1 MSFMKKYLF
10 IIAAAALVASCSS
23 SAQQK
28 EQEKPTGKEL
38 AQKFIIVDGHV
49 DVPYRLKSEWEDI
62 SKEAPGGNFDYPR
75 AVEGGLNAPFMSIYI
90 PVSYQKT
97 GGAKA
102 VADSLIDMV
111 KGIANDHPD
120 KFAVATSPK
129 EIKQQFKDSLISLP
143 MGMENGAPI
152 GTDLSNVEY
161 FYDRG
166 IRYITLA
173 HAKDNK
179 ISDSSYDKSE
189 DRHNGL
195 SDFGEKVVKEMNRLG
210 MMVDVSHITD
220 SAFYDVMDITEAP
233 VVATHSSARHF
244 TPGFERNMSDALI
257 KRLAKNNG
265 VMMINFGST
274 FVDSASRASAEGL
287 RDTISKKIEEKG
299 LDPESKEAREL
310 YNKLYEENFKYS
322 TVEKVADH
330 IDYVVDLVGIDHVGL
345 GSDYDGVGNTLP
357 TGLKD
362 VSTYPN
368 LLDELLDR
376 GYTEEEIKKIC
387 SANVFRVWN
396 KVEEVAQQM
405 QKNSQSKE

>member
-10 IIAAAALVASCSS
+10 IIFAAALVGSCSS
-23 SAQQK
+23 SAQK
-28 EQEKPTGKEL
+28 KDQEKPTGKEL

-90 PVSYQKT
+90 PVSYQGT

-111 KGIANDHPD
+111 NGIAEDNPD
-120 KFAVATSPK
+120 KFAIATSP
-129 EIKQQFKDSLISLP
+129 EEVKQQFKDSLISLP

-152 GTDLSNVEY
+152 GTDLSNVAY

-189 DRHNGL
+189 DTHNGL
-195 SDFGEKVVKEMNRLG
+195 SDFGKDVIKEMNRLG

-244 TPGFERNMSDALI
+244 TPGFERNMSDDLI
-257 KRLAKNNG
+257 KKLGENDG
-265 VMMINFGST
+265 VIMINFGST
-274 FVDSASRASAEGL
+274 FLDSTSRASSEGL
-287 RDTISKKIEEKG
+287 GDKISKKIEEKG
-299 LDPESKEAREL
+299 LNPESEEAQRL

-322 TVEKVADH
+322 TIAKVADH
-330 IDYVVDLVGIDHVGL
+330 IDHVVDLVGIDHVGL

-368 LLDELLDR
+368 LLDELLER

-405 QKNSQSKE
+405 QSENS

>member
-10 IIAAAALVASCSS
+10 IIFAAALVGSCSS
-23 SAQQK
+23 SAQK
-28 EQEKPTGKEL
+28 KDQEKPTGKEL

-90 PVSYQKT
+90 PVSYQGT

-111 KGIANDHPD
+111 NGIAEDNPD
-120 KFAVATSPK
+120 KFAIATSP
-129 EIKQQFKDSLISLP
+129 EEVKQQFKDSLISLP

-152 GTDLSNVEY
+152 GTDLSNVAY

-189 DRHNGL
+189 DTHNGL
-195 SDFGEKVVKEMNRLG
+195 SDFGKDVIKEMNRLG

-244 TPGFERNMSDALI
+244 TPGFERNMSDDLI
-257 KRLAKNNG
+257 KKLGENDG
-265 VMMINFGST
+265 VIMINFGST
-274 FVDSASRASAEGL
+274 FLDSTSRASSEGL
-287 RDTISKKIEEKG
+287 GDKISKKIEEKG
-299 LDPESKEAREL
+299 LNPESEEAQKL

-322 TVEKVADH
+322 TIAKVADH
-330 IDYVVDLVGIDHVGL
+330 IDHVVDLVGIDHVGL

-368 LLDELLDR
+368 LLDELLER

-405 QKNSQSKE
+405 QSENS